1 MALKPVIESLDDV
14 DDKYQDLYEENDKGE
29 FVLVVEDSDFKAKIN
44 EFRTNNTDLKKQIE
58 DAQKQMESFKDV
70 DPAKY
75 KAMQEELLTY
85 KDKTLLDEG
94 KVDELLEKR
103 TERMRSEYTDKFS
116 KLETIAAE
124 SQRNAE
130 KYQLQL
136 SKIAVN
142 DAVMK
147 GIASSK
153 ALVRAGAA
161 EDLLSRAS
169 RVWSVD
175 EDGNIRAKDPSSGN
189 IIYGMDGKAPLTT
202 EEWVIGLHKDAP
214 FLFEASKGG
223 GAGGSGNDGGDPN
236 KISSHDKEAFS
247 ANLEAIAKG
256 DVKVV

>member
-1 MALKPVIESLDDV
+1 MALKAIEASLDDV
-14 DDKYQDLYEENDKGE
+14 DDKYHDLYVENDKGE
-29 FVLVVEDSDFKAKIN
+29 FVLEVEDSDFKSKIN

-58 DAQKQMESFKDV
+58 AAQKQMESFKDV
-70 DPAKY
+70 DPTKY
-75 KAMQEELLTY
+75 AAMQKELLTY

-94 KVDELLEKR
+94 KVEELLEQR

-116 KLETIAAE
+116 KLETIAEE
-124 SQRNAE
+124 SQKSSE

-161 EDLLSRAS
+161 EDLLARAS

-175 EDGNIRAKDPSSGN
+175 EEGKIRAKDPSGN
-189 IIYGMDGKAPLTT
+189 ILYGMDGKAPLTT
-202 EEWVIGLHKDAP
+202 EEWVLGLHKEAP

-223 GAGGSGNDGGDPN
+223 GAGGSGTGDGDPSR
-236 KISSHDKEAFS
+236 ISVTDKAAFS
-247 ANLEAIAKG
+247 ANIEAIAKG
-256 DVKVV
+256 EVKAV